1 MKVIKKFILSDL
13 SKFSLL
19 LMLALSS
26 QWAFAAFVGPVT
38 HSIQG
43 SPLIKDQQVN
53 TLRITWH
60 GDSNS
65 STSNSPTQPYQVFSN
80 SGSFEINQTIV
91 ANNQRRISAR
101 LVAGTRN
108 PFTISETVRI
118 PRSVLAAA
126 ERAETNII
134 RYIRTFTDES
144 DGRADATS
152 VATFQIVPGSG
163 GTLSISQID
172 LRFQGGGITMV
183 TGTDQT
189 LNATAVVQYGGS
201 GLLNLVWEVATPSS
215 TSGTPVFT
223 TLKTVRKF
231 LGAGRHSV
239 IESPRLPTN
248 LTGRY
253 TLRLRVNAPTVD
265 FDDLILRYSV
275 IRSSTPAREV
285 EIINLISP
293 LPNSTIDETATFSWR
308 PVPGAVSYQLEI
320 YEVSAEKTPYSDP
333 FLADVEENQN
343 KVLTTGILLPSDRQA
358 TALTPLALHYLT
370 SGKSYYW
377 RTVAIDMDGNM
388 LAKSDYKKIY
398 FTGKK

>member
-1 MKVIKKFILSDL
+1 MKIINKFILSYL
-13 SKFSLL
+13 SKLSLL
-19 LMLALSS
+19 LILGLSS
-26 QWAFAAFVGPVT
+26 QWVFAAFVGPVT

-43 SPLIKDQQVN
+43 SSLIKDQQAN

-60 GDSNS
+60 GDSDS
-65 STSNSPTQPYQVFSN
+65 SASNSPAQPYQVFSS

-101 LVAGTRN
+101 LVAGTVN

-144 DGRADATS
+144 GGRGDETS
-152 VATFQIVPGSG
+152 VATFQITPGSG
-163 GTLSISQID
+163 GVLSISQID
-172 LRFQGGGITMV
+172 LRFQNGGISMV
-183 TGTDQT
+183 TGANQT
-189 LNATAVVQYGGS
+189 LNATAVISYGGS

-253 TLRLRVNAPTVD
+253 ALRLRVNAPTVD
-265 FDDLILRYSV
+265 FDDLVLRYSV
-275 IRSSTPAREV
+275 IRSSTLAREV
-285 EIINLISP
+285 QTINLISP
-293 LPNSTIDETATFSWR
+293 LPNSVIDETTQFSWR
-308 PVPGAVSYQLEI
+308 PVPGALSYQLEI
-320 YEVSAEKTPYSDP
+320 YEISAEGLPYMG
-333 FLADVEENQN
+333 LASTGIEKIQG

-358 TALTPLALHYLT
+358 TALTPIAMQYLT

-377 RTVAIDMDGNM
+377 RTLAVDVDGNM
-388 LAKSDYKKIY
+388 LAKSDYKKIH
-398 FTGKK
+398 FTRKK